1 MILVDTSIWI
11 RYLAN
16 REPFASGLDR
26 LLEND
31 EVAGHEF
38 VFGELL
44 VGDRGGRSKL
54 LTAYALIPQLL
65 RIPHAEV
72 VTFARE
78 RRLLGLGIGWIDIH
92 LLASTIA
99 GHSLLYTADSRLAE
113 IARQLRIAY

>member
-1 MILVDTSIWI
+1 M
-11 RYLAN
+11 N
-16 REPFASGLDR
+16 RSQRVLDQ

-31 EVAGHEF
+31 DVAGHEY

-54 LTAYALIPQLL
+54 LTAYAVMPQLS

-78 RRLLGLGIGWIDIH
+78 RRLLGLGVGWIDVH
-92 LLASTIA
+92 LLASAIVS
-99 GHSLLYTADSRLAE
+99 GCQLYTADSRLAE
-113 IARQLRIAY
+113 IARQLRIAYSEH